1 MVHVRVGGVTR
12 AVEAQEGS
20 SAVVE
25 LPKGLI
31 EGYYP
36 IEVSVD
42 GGATFV
48 GAGLAPDS
56 GPYGL

>member
-12 AVEAQEGS
+12 AVEALEGS